1 LLTTSVNAETSLHQP
16 SYEIAIDASEGAAT
30 HETDL
35 MAA

>member
-1 LLTTSVNAETSLHQP
+1 LHQH